1 MVELFGIAMAPIRV
15 ARRVRHFQRGN
26 GGAGTMVID
35 PPIAGADS
43 ATTQINPHHA
53 QRRRTDSLE
62 RLALCLDVALCAGF
76 RLPA

>member
-1 MVELFGIAMAPIRV
+1 
-15 ARRVRHFQRGN
+15 
-26 GGAGTMVID
+26 MVID

-62 RLALCLDVALCAGF
+62 RLALCLDVAFWHFASVLGVPCDGSF
-76 RLPA
+76 G

>member
-1 MVELFGIAMAPIRV
+1 MRRMGELFGIFNV
-15 ARRVRHFQRGN
+15 AN
-26 GGAGTMVID
+26 GGAGTTVID

-62 RLALCLDVALCAGF
+62 RLALCLDVAIWHFASVLGVPCDGSF
-76 RLPA
+76 G